1 MSHGSREGPW
11 GIGGEARGAGGR
23 RRARAGFI
31 RACRTP
37 AFFIHDRGGLKTA
50 REPRRTELSAVETA
64 RQSCLPAYSST
75 LGGVKNCSLQVP
87 PQTHWGRRLG
97 DCLARFS
104 LLDNNLC
111 VQGCAPQAYIH
122 IRHCSVFPLTNLEG
136 TVPISSIVGGIIPHH
151 SPLLN
156 IESHHTTQGALE
168 LSLRPRLAQIPNLPA
183 SAS

>member
-1 MSHGSREGPW
+1 M
-11 GIGGEARGAGGR
+11 
-23 RRARAGFI
+23 
-31 RACRTP
+31 
-37 AFFIHDRGGLKTA
+37 
-50 REPRRTELSAVETA
+50 ETA
-64 RQSCLPAYSST
+64 RQSCLPTYSST
-75 LGGVKNCSLQVP
+75 LGGVKNCSLQAP

-104 LLDNNLC
+104 LLDTNLC

-122 IRHCSVFPLTNLEG
+122 IRHCSFFPLTNLEG

-168 LSLRPRLAQIPNLPA
+168 LSLETQASPNSKPSCLGLLSTGIIGMCASPYPAFPRPPPSFVMTMENFKRR
-183 SAS
+183 